1 MKLQTPL
8 ALLVLYATTP
18 ATAQEPPADITQPHL
33 VSKDRCL
40 EDNFGKYETCERNIA
55 TYVDTYDGRPRFFGE
70 GTYGIRD
77 RKVASKE
84 YRDWLFDQV
93 CILAQTTPTEVETQ
107 AKSKDPADT
116 VSAAMV
122 YLTVSAS
129 FERQFLPLDVN
140 RDCFVDTK
148 DDVNKDD
155 MITLEDQT
163 AYTTLP
169 KNQRIKPVKGYP
181 GSCDKEVERKEKE
194 FLRKQ
199 R

>member
-18 ATAQEPPADITQPHL
+18 ATAQPPVDATKPHL

-55 TYVDTYDGRPRFFGE
+55 TYIDTYDGRPRFFGE
-70 GTYGIRD
+70 GTYGVQD

-107 AKSKDPADT
+107 AKSKDLADT
-116 VSAAMV
+116 IGAAMV
-122 YLTVSAS
+122 YLTVFISY
-129 FERQFLPLDVN
+129 ERQFLPLDVN
-140 RDCFVDTK
+140 RDCFVDAN
-148 DDVNKDD
+148 DDLNNDD
-155 MITLEDQT
+155 MITYEDSI
-163 AYTTLP
+163 AYSALP
-169 KNQRIKPVKGYP
+169 KNKRPKPVKGYP
-181 GSCDKEVERKEKE
+181 DSCDKEVHRKEKE